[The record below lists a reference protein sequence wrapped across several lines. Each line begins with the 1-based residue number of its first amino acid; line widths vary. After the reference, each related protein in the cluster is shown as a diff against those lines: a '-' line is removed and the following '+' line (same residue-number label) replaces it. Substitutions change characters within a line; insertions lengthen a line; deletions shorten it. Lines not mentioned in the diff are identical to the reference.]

1 MPKVDN
7 AYGCSGYRYID
18 YELKNSDSAILDLLN
33 YILEN
38 TSHLSGKTLILSPK
52 VESVEMIADYVGKIT
67 NKSVGVVH
75 GSNSDETNQE
85 NLQKDIISS
94 TIKSVGEGTD
104 IKGLRVLINLEPI
117 GSKIVANQV
126 QGRLREYSPTDDT
139 LYFYPVDTTIEQTST
154 LLKRILPTM
163 KIKCKEIIH
172 MTY

>member
-1 MPKVDN
+1 
-7 AYGCSGYRYID
+7 
-18 YELKNSDSAILDLLN
+18 
-33 YILEN
+33 
-38 TSHLSGKTLILSPK
+38 
-52 VESVEMIADYVGKIT
+52 MIADYVRKIT